1 MKSAIYFSISM
12 TIQMGWWHFSTCW
25 SWETGIYGC
34 RYYFCLQIFYLFYKL
49 CLIMNYFLS
58 LHSEWYCW
66 FGYLFW
72 FMSPWNSCLEFP
84 NYIIFLFYIFTCDYE
99 NLGFIWF
106 YLHSDRRFGFLYK
119 RAGNGLA
126 TLNLPQI
133 KIWNLETATISSA
146 MHCKDCTD
154 LDHPCMLI
162 LHSLGFHEG
171 ST

>member
-1 MKSAIYFSISM
+1 MLLQRFYCRSKWQLLQSLFLMKSAIYFSISM

-49 CLIMNYFLS
+49 CLIMNYYLS

-119 RAGNGLA
+119 RAGKAVMG
-126 TLNLPQI
+126 
-133 KIWNLETATISSA
+133 
-146 MHCKDCTD
+146 
-154 LDHPCMLI
+154 
-162 LHSLGFHEG
+162 
-171 ST
+171 